1 MYTVKEVAEI
11 FSVCTRTI
19 ERLIRGGEIEAVKI
33 GGLYRIEDS
42 EVERIRKYGTE
53 KNDGDKIPD
62 R

>member
-53 KNDGDKIPD
+53 KKVDKPQS
-62 R
+62 